1 MKVSKQYIE
10 GMEGDDGRTL
20 LGEINDTDAMSGSG
34 VPAVKLS
41 YEIRSV
47 HTIPRFPRVVFD
59 SKAFPLDEEAKLSI
73 DHPAI

>member
-1 MKVSKQYIE
+1 
-10 GMEGDDGRTL
+10 MEGDNGETS
-20 LGEINDTDAMSGSG
+20 LGEINDMDATSGSR

-47 HTIPRFPRVVFD
+47 HTVPRFPRVVFD